1 MLVSLTLFIV
11 IPTLLFCYWMYQK
24 PTSLLTG
31 FFFLYFIGS
40 LSAIIVLTLERVN
53 QNLALLAGIALAI
66 PLMLFALFGIY
77 AMIIALFWNERI
89 LLKHERRSLANMLPL
104 IIATGLM
111 LFELILL
118 VVTTKVN
125 NAFILKLFA
134 FLNVSFTYFAMTFIL
149 FGLTAILYNL
159 YPITYKVD
167 YIIVLG
173 AGLNKDKVTPL
184 LAARIDAGI
193 QLYMKQVAKLAHHPT
208 IILSGGQGVDE
219 TISEAQAMKHYI
231 DEQGYQV
238 KTIYLEDKS
247 TNTRENLLFS
257 ERIASSND
265 QITGLTNKNVVI
277 ATNNYHLL
285 RAGKLAKQLDIKA
298 RGVGAKTRFYYL
310 PTGFIR
316 EYIGYLVMTKKKHL
330 TVIAVLFGLSLLP
343 LLFDLILNL

>member
-1 MLVSLTLFIV
+1 MLVSLILFIV
-11 IPTLLFCYWMYQK
+11 IPTLLFCYWIYQK

-40 LSAIIVLTLERVN
+40 LSTLIVLALEQIN
-53 QNLALLAGIALAI
+53 QTLALLAGIVIAI
-66 PLMLFALFGIY
+66 PIMLFALFGIY
-77 AMIIALFWNERI
+77 AMIIALFWNERV
-89 LLKHERRSLANMLPL
+89 LLKHERKSLANMLPL

-118 VVTTKVN
+118 FVTSKVN
-125 NAFILKLFA
+125 NTLILKLFG
-134 FLNVSFTYFAMTFIL
+134 FLNASFIYFAMTFIL

-167 YIIVLG
+167 YIIILG

-184 LAARIDAGI
+184 LAARINRGI
-193 QLYMKQVAKLAHHPT
+193 QLYAKQVAKYHHHPT
-208 IILSGGQGVDE
+208 IILSGGQGFDE
-219 TISEAQAMKHYI
+219 EISEAQAMKNYI
-231 DEQGYQV
+231 DQQNYQV
-238 KTIYLEDKS
+238 NTIYLEDKS

-298 RGVGAKTRFYYL
+298 RGVGAKTRLYYL

-330 TVIAVLFGLSLLP
+330 TVIAILFGLSLLP

>member
-1 MLVSLTLFIV
+1 MLVSLTLFII
-11 IPTLLFCYWMYQK
+11 IPTLLFCYWIYQK

-40 LSAIIVLTLERVN
+40 LSAIMVVSLERLN
-53 QNLALLAGIALAI
+53 QTLALIVGIALAI
-66 PLMLFALFGIY
+66 PLMAFAVFGIY

-89 LLKHERRSLANMLPL
+89 LLKHERKSLTNMLPL

-118 VVTTKVN
+118 LVNTKVTN
-125 NAFILKLFA
+125 GFILKMFG
-134 FLNVSFTYFAMTFIL
+134 FLNASFTYFAMTFIL

-167 YIIVLG
+167 YIIILG

-184 LAARIDAGI
+184 LAARINAGLT
-193 QLYMKQVAKLAHHPT
+193 LYNKQVTKQNHFPT
-208 IILSGGQGVDE
+208 LILSGGQGADE
-219 TISEAQAMKHYI
+219 DISEAQAMKNYI

-257 ERIASSND
+257 ERLASSND
-265 QITGLTNKNVVI
+265 QITGLTNKKVVI

-298 RGVGAKTRFYYL
+298 RGVGAKTRLYYL

-343 LLFDLILNL
+343 LLFDFILNF